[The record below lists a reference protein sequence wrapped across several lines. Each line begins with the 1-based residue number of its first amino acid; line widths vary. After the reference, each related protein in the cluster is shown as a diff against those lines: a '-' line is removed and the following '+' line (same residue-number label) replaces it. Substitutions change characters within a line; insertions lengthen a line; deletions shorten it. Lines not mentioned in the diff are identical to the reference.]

1 MNDTAKTKL
10 INSRDP
16 AKSAQVPQQSQADV
30 SALRAQQSQT
40 GLSDQRPVPGR
51 KPLFRS

>member
-10 INSRDP
+10 INSHDP
-16 AKSAQVPQQSQADV
+16 AKSAQVTQQAQADL
-30 SALRAQQSQT
+30 SGRQTQQSQT
-40 GLSDQRPVPGR
+40 SLSDQRTVPGR